1 MAGNDGTQYKSV
13 PDKRGIHTWKKLNS
27 TRKATVKGK
36 AYKIHDNGGNPFTVV
51 DNKKEKRVTIFK
63 NIYEDVVD
71 MTTTPELVKLKEF
84 KYLNF
89 WPGSSASAAFG
100 DWEPGNTVI
109 IQKDKS
115 NYVFVNREVLEF
127 QLEKGDAVVT
137 YMSPIGNNDVP
148 YPYIIGKTH
157 VYLLLEA
164 VILPKESLDLTQDVY
179 SQYYG
184 INEFK
189 GLGLEK
195 IAKKLKMK

>member
-27 TRKATVKGK
+27 TRKVKVKGR
-36 AYKIHDNGGNPFTVV
+36 AYKIHDNGNCPFTVV

-63 NIYEDVVD
+63 ETGKKV
-71 MTTTPELVKLKEF
+71 KEF

-89 WPGSSASAAFG
+89 WSGSSASKAFG
-100 DWEPGNTVI
+100 EWAPGNTVL
-109 IQKDKS
+109 IQKDTTT
-115 NYVFVNREVLEF
+115 FVSVIRDIQEF
-127 QLEKGDAVVT
+127 QLEKGDDVVT

-148 YPYIIGKTH
+148 YPYIIGKTY

-164 VILPKESLDLTQDVY
+164 VILPKEVLDLKQDVY

-184 INEFK
+184 INEFEGNNLK
-189 GLGLEK
+189 AA
-195 IAKKLKMK
+195 AKKLKMK

>member
-27 TRKATVKGK
+27 TRKATTSKVNGK
-36 AYKIHDNGGNPFTVV
+36 AYKIHDNGNRPFTVV
-51 DNKKEKRVTIFK
+51 DNKKEKRVTIF
-63 NIYEDVVD
+63 NVE
-71 MTTTPELVKLKEF
+71 MTPKPELVKLKEF
-84 KYLNF
+84 KYLSF
-89 WPGSSASAAFG
+89 WPGSPVSNSFG
-100 DWEPGNTVI
+100 DWEPGNTVV

-115 NYVFVNREVLEF
+115 NYVFVNREVQEF
-127 QLEKGDAVVT
+127 QLEKGDEVVT

-148 YPYIIGKTH
+148 YPYIIGKTY

-164 VILPKESLDLTQDVY
+164 ATLPKESLDLKQDVY
-179 SQYYG
+179 AQYYG

-189 GLGLEK
+189 GAGLKK